1 MKLNK
6 NAVDLLRAKH
16 CLSVHALSK
25 KAGVGS
31 NTIYAGYEHDIDAL
45 PIGRLAKALCVAP
58 EDIIIQEE

>member
-16 CLSVHALSK
+16 CLSVNMLSK
-25 KAGVGS
+25 KAKVGA
-31 NTIYAGYEHDIDAL
+31 NTIYAGYERDIDAL

-58 EDIIIQEE
+58 EDIIMKEE